1 MVISMHVLQL
11 IRKVAV
17 EAAVVITGF
26 LAGWSSHNISTG
38 VVMAVALGVGVAVP
52 VFRGDARIRPPHRR
66 PS

>member
-1 MVISMHVLQL
+1 MMNMSAGQL

-26 LAGWSSHNISTG
+26 LAGWSSHNITTG
-38 VVMAVALGVGVAVP
+38 VVMAVALGAGVAVP
-52 VFRGDARIRPPHRR
+52 VFRGDAHICPPHRR